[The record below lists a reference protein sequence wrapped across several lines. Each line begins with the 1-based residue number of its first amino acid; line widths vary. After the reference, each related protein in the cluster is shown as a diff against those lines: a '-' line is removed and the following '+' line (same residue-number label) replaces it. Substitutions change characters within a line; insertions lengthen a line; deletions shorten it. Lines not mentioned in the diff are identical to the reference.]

1 MSNRNKDLKLKQD
14 SICVSENR
22 EIENGAAHVLPINAS
37 SAFSF
42 KDIESS
48 IDVFEGRS
56 DGFVY
61 SRYANPTID
70 SVERK
75 LAALESAGMDNEA
88 HCILTGSGMSAI
100 STLLLSLLNPGDAL
114 FCQQNL
120 YGGSS
125 ELIKEVLGSKGVEII
140 YGSLSEPETLK
151 TMAER
156 SPNIK
161 LIYFESPSNP
171 CLDCVD
177 IQAICKQAN
186 QLGIK
191 TVLDNTFSTSFIQQ
205 ALPLGV
211 DYVVYSTTK
220 FLNGHG
226 NGLAGAI
233 ICRTPEERKS
243 VWNYMKLLGTNASPF
258 EAWLLHNGLKTLAV
272 RLERHCHNALKLAE
286 YLESNDEVYKV
297 NYPGLETSKYKA
309 LADKQMQ
316 LYGAVLSFELKGG
329 LERAKAF
336 MNACKLCTIAS
347 TLGNVDTLLLHP
359 VTSSHLNIDKK
370 IREEQGISD
379 GLIRISV
386 GIENIDDIIKD
397 VSNAIDESQ

>member
-1 MSNRNKDLKLKQD
+1 MSNRSKELNLKQD

-22 EIENGAAHVLPINAS
+22 EIENGASHVLPINAS

-75 LAALESAGMDNEA
+75 LAALESVGTDTDV

-100 STLLLSLLNPGDAL
+100 ATLLLSLLNPGDAL

-125 ELIKEVLGSKGVEII
+125 DLIRHVLGSKGIEII
-140 YGSLSEPETLK
+140 YGSLSEPETLN
-151 TMAER
+151 TMATR
-156 SPNIK
+156 NPNIK

-177 IQAICKQAN
+177 IQGICDAAKK
-186 QLGIK
+186 LDIK
-191 TVLDNTFSTSFIQQ
+191 TVLDNTFSTSYIQQ

-233 ICRTPEERKS
+233 ICRTREERKS

-272 RLERHCHNALKLAE
+272 RLERHCHNALRLAE
-286 YLESNDEVYKV
+286 YLEAHEEVVKV
-297 NYPGLETSKYKA
+297 NYPGLESSKYKA
-309 LADKQMQ
+309 IADKQMQ

-359 VTSSHLNIDKK
+359 ATSSHLNIDKD
-370 IREEQGISD
+370 IREEQGITD

-386 GIENIDDIIKD
+386 GIENIDDIIRD
-397 VSNAIDESQ
+397 VSNAIDKS